1 MANIT
6 EMAKGKFATTAKI
19 NFTEDYRFGR
29 EEDDF
34 RNVNAKCGIFT
45 AKIKNAY
52 YVFLRSTSISGF
64 FHIYDLS
71 ITQTWNTF
79 LNPFRYISQ
88 NQQAQK
94 TTTSTTTRYYL
105 FLSRP
110 PPKWKL
116 YQKE

>member
-45 AKIKNAY
+45 AKIKKCVLRFVTQHIHFRFFLHLRFINY
-52 YVFLRSTSISGF
+52 PNLEYVSKSI
-64 FHIYDLS
+64 
-71 ITQTWNTF
+71 
-79 LNPFRYISQ
+79 
-88 NQQAQK
+88 
-94 TTTSTTTRYYL
+94 
-105 FLSRP
+105 
-110 PPKWKL
+110 
-116 YQKE
+116 

>member
-45 AKIKNAY
+45 AKIKKW
-52 YVFLRSTSISGF
+52 VLRFVTQHIHFRF
-64 FHIYDLS
+64 F
-71 ITQTWNTF
+71 F
-79 LNPFRYISQ
+79 
-88 NQQAQK
+88 
-94 TTTSTTTRYYL
+94 TSTIYQL
-105 FLSRP
+105 
-110 PPKWKL
+110 PKL
-116 YQKE
+116 GIRF